1 MDGYKWSEAYAPL
14 RMKGVN
20 KSQQDRQGLPKEYI
34 QGFCRFI
41 SDREHKRKK
50 ENQVKAMKIQA
61 KFGFLCSIN
70 LFSTVPLH

>member
-20 KSQQDRQGLPKEYI
+20 KSQDRQGLPKEYI

-50 ENQVKAMKIQA
+50 VKTMKIQA